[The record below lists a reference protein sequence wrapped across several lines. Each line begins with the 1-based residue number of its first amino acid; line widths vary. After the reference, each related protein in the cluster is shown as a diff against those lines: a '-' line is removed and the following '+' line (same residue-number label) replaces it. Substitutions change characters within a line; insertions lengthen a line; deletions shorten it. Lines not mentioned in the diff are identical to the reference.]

1 MQNGVKERTMAFQ
14 LEEIPK
20 DTEVK
25 KAICP
30 HCKKTIH
37 AVGFT
42 KGSKCQGITV
52 VCKFCGRIYSIKA
65 D

>member
-1 MQNGVKERTMAFQ
+1 MAIV
-14 LEEIPK
+14 LTEIPK
-20 DTEVK
+20 TTEVK

-37 AVGFT
+37 AVGFM
-42 KGSKCQGITV
+42 KDSKCNGITA
-52 VCKFCGRIYSIKA
+52 VCKFCGRVYEIKA

>member
-1 MQNGVKERTMAFQ
+1 MSIQ

-20 DTEVK
+20 NTK
-25 KAICP
+25 ITKAICP

-37 AVGFT
+37 AVGFI
-42 KGSKCQGITV
+42 KDSKCQGLTV
-52 VCKFCGRIYSIKA
+52 VCKFCGRVYSIKA

>member
-1 MQNGVKERTMAFQ
+1 MAFQ

-25 KAICP
+25 KAICS